1 LAFGL
6 ELQSP
11 NFSVS
16 YAQIGISFSFLWLNL
31 PKLSQYNESN
41 QIKILKF
48 AFIESRLKKQCGLII
63 FFFSKKQRI
72 IISLQNCLDFYGKS
86 GGNLKEGFK
95 FYTATNA

>member
-63 FFFSKKQRI
+63 FFFFEKTKNYNFTAKLLGFLRKI
-72 IISLQNCLDFYGKS
+72 WGKS
-86 GGNLKEGFK
+86 EGRF
-95 FYTATNA
+95 